1 MTDNFTKVPNA
12 ILEALIRH
20 RLTGAQYTILLYV
33 IRKTRGWGKTSDKI
47 SVSMIARESGY
58 SRREIINSVRDLEK
72 KKVIDDVK
80 TEVTSAVAKY
90 VRNVTM
96 KDVEVYR
103 DNENGLFLMLYY
115 CQ

>member
-20 RLTGAQYTILLYV
+20 RFTGAQYTVLLYV

-72 KKVIDDVK
+72 KKVIKANLVHQAPMVK
-80 TEVTSAVAKY
+80 MVLLAKMVQMVVALS
-90 VRNVTM
+90 
-96 KDVEVYR
+96 
-103 DNENGLFLMLYY
+103 LFSLIIVMAM
-115 CQ
+115 